1 MKAKKFTKFHIRVI
15 KWGKTYRADT
25 SIAFTR
31 EDGIKETYD
40 LAFQFA
46 TEEEAIEFIKKNQI
60 ITNIDKL

>member
-15 KWGKTYRADT
+15 KWGKTYHADA

>member
-1 MKAKKFTKFHIRVI
+1 MKTKQLTRFYVRLV
-15 KWGKTYRADT
+15 KWGKTYRANT
-25 SIAFTR
+25 SVAFTR